1 VKAFPTTTQTWDVHN
16 GRDLSGMDLR
26 DYFAA
31 KAMQEFISEIPL
43 VWTENAILEIN
54 AATKFAYKVA
64 DAMMEA
70 RK

>member
-1 VKAFPTTTQTWDVHN
+1 MKAFPTVSDQT
-16 GRDLSGMDLR
+16 GMDLR

-31 KAMQEFISEIPL
+31 KAMQEFISELRL
-43 VWTENAILEIN
+43 VWTENTILDIN
-54 AATKFAYKVA
+54 IAAKFAYKVA